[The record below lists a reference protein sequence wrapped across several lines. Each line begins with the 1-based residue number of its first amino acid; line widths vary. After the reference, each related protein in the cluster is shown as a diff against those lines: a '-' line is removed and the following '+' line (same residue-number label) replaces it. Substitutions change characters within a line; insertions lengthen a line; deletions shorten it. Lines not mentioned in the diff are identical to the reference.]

1 MARSFPASAAC
12 FLLML
17 LALSILCPNVVIAS
31 GLIRNGSTVQ
41 SSSHSVIADSPGQ
54 YYWYYCYPWDYSR
67 CYTYYWGPWWYY
79 PYPYDYYTPSTETKK
94 TFELKVDT
102 IPAGIASVNGK
113 GTYNQGTVASFSLAS
128 VIVPAGADQRYVF
141 SHWSGDFSGSAPS
154 GAVTMDSAKT
164 IVANYRI
171 ENYLKVSV
179 DPPGITYATGEDWY
193 ASGDSVSIGAVPSQ
207 IPGGDGIRYVFQHWI
222 VDSVP
227 VSGNPIEV
235 TMDVPHTVVAHYR
248 TQYLLTVSSEYGAA
262 QGGGWYDA
270 GDSAGFSV
278 TTQVETGYGVRQVF
292 DRWTG
297 DVESSFSTGTIIMD
311 SPHNV
316 RAVWRTD
323 STILYATMALGI
335 GGAFVL
341 GIGLVAI
348 AITRSQPKPAPLTPT
363 RPVATNETSPEKM
376 KPAQSRKKVKPPPK
390 TT

>member
-1 MARSFPASAAC
+1 
-12 FLLML
+12 
-17 LALSILCPNVVIAS
+17 
-31 GLIRNGSTVQ
+31 
-41 SSSHSVIADSPGQ
+41 
-54 YYWYYCYPWDYSR
+54 
-67 CYTYYWGPWWYY
+67 
-79 PYPYDYYTPSTETKK
+79 
-94 TFELKVDT
+94 
-102 IPAGIASVNGK
+102 
-113 GTYNQGTVASFSLAS
+113 
-128 VIVPAGADQRYVF
+128 
-141 SHWSGDFSGSAPS
+141 
-154 GAVTMDSAKT
+154 MDSAKT

-193 ASGDSVSIGAVPSQ
+193 ASGESVSIGAVPSQ

-222 VDSVP
+222 ADSVP
-227 VSGNPIEV
+227 VSGNSIEV

-297 DVESSFSTGTIIMD
+297 DVESSSSTGTIIMD

-363 RPVATNETSPEKM
+363 RPVATDEMPPEKM

-390 TT
+390 TI